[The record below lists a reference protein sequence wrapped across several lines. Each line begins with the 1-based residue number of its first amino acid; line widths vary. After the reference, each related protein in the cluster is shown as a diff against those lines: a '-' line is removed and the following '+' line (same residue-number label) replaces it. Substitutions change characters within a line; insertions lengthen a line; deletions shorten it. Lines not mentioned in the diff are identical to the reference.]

1 MTIIGHNFIGGSR
14 SAQGTT
20 LLKVFMLRLVK
31 LCLMSF
37 TMPPSKRLI
46 RPVKQPVKR
55 LRLTAIPHLNS
66 VLFLENIA
74 YELDALGTDFLEIV
88 SQETALPLAR
98 LQGERAR
105 TSGQMRL
112 FAKVLRRGDF

>member
-20 LLKVFMLRLVK
+20 LLKAFMLRLVK

-46 RPVKQPVKR
+46 RYCE
-55 LRLTAIPHLNS
+55 A
-66 VLFLENIA
+66 A
-74 YELDALGTDFLEIV
+74 
-88 SQETALPLAR
+88 SQAFKTYRHTSPE
-98 LQGERAR
+98 QRAVFR
-105 TSGQMRL
+105 KYCR
-112 FAKVLRRGDF
+112 